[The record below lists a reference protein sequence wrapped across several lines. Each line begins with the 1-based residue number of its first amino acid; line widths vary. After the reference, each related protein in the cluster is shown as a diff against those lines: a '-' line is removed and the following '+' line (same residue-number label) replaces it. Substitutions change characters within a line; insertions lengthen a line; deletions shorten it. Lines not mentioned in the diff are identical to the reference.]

1 MKTWMRRVG
10 VALAFLFT
18 VLFASSLYYYMPRAT
33 KVTISGTDV
42 KRMDREGAEP
52 GQPQTRD
59 VRFVYAT
66 EVDSGKALAFRN
78 EDNGWYLKWDSGD
91 IAAEAMSLARPETAD
106 TAELVRSDKDVV
118 LVKYYGIRIPVL
130 DLYPNI
136 LSLKKVPEDYVY
148 IPYGNIVFLIV
159 LLALFIWGGVKLR
172 RFLRAAGEKAKEITK
187 RKSA

>member
-1 MKTWMRRVG
+1 MKSVMKKLG

-18 VLFASSLYYYMPRAT
+18 VLFASALYYYMPRAA

-42 KRMDREGAEP
+42 KRMDRKGAEP
-52 GQPQTRD
+52 GQAQTRD
-59 VRFVYAT
+59 VRFVYAA
-66 EVDSGKALAFRN
+66 EVDSAKALAFRN
-78 EDNGWYLKWDSGD
+78 EDNGWYFKWNSGD
-91 IAAEAMSLARPETAD
+91 IAAQAMSLARPETAD
-106 TAELVRSDKDVV
+106 TAAAVQTDKDVV
-118 LVKYYGIRIPVL
+118 LVKYYGVRIPVL

-136 LSLKKVPEDYVY
+136 LSLEKVPEDYVY